1 MIDPK
6 LKAKMQPW
14 TAVSIWLGPVSSV
27 PKKNMTTSTNPANV
41 HRIARGDYLR

>member
-27 PKKNMTTSTNPANV
+27 PKKKYNNQHEPRKCPPNCTW
-41 HRIARGDYLR
+41 